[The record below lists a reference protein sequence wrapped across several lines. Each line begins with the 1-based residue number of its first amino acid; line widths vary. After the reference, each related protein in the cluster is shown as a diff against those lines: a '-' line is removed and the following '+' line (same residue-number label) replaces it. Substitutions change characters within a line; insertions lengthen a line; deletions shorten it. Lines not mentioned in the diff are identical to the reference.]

1 MVFLCQYRKAAF
13 TFGEGHHILRQLR
26 VTLALVVDDQ
36 CLCEQSPFPAFPG
49 HLTDGQHQLLGHL
62 QQGMLPR
69 LLQFCR

>member
-36 CLCEQSPFPAFPG
+36 CLCEQPLSSAFFG
-49 HLTDGQHQLLGHL
+49 QLTDGQHQLLSHL
-62 QQGMLPR
+62 QQSMLPR
-69 LLQFCR
+69 LLQLRR